1 MDLLLLLRD
10 DFSKKT
16 HFKGRQHLASSGI
29 SSIPQR
35 CALTPS
41 VPPVNC
47 MIPVSPML
55 PGEVHFWYLLQ
66 SSIRNTTFSLGTLVP
81 ECLSTH
87 ESAPNHWPLFIY
99 SEQLPTTLRQMK
111 DPSYTK
117 ITDADLMI
125 SLGFEWGAQSAS
137 KQEVKETN
145 TNRLKQQPT
154 RTQTEPDSVFFE
166 VQETQIIYNGWSSF
180 DLCAIHLN
188 FSVQLLNHAGHK
200 VKGRR
205 FPWLDGATSFF
216 LLSLNSFYMNVMTA
230 SIQKCTSSCVSL
242 SSLW

>member
-1 MDLLLLLRD
+1 MSFPYASLTSLMWQQRTKGIQIWFECFKVQCFCWLRWAKESCNQYLDLLLLLRD

-35 CALTPS
+35 CALTSS

-47 MIPVSPML
+47 IIPVSPML
-55 PGEVHFWYLLQ
+55 PGEVRFWYLLQ

-111 DPSYTK
+111 GPSYTK

-137 KQEVKETN
+137 K
-145 TNRLKQQPT
+145 
-154 RTQTEPDSVFFE
+154 
-166 VQETQIIYNGWSSF
+166 
-180 DLCAIHLN
+180 
-188 FSVQLLNHAGHK
+188 
-200 VKGRR
+200 
-205 FPWLDGATSFF
+205 
-216 LLSLNSFYMNVMTA
+216 
-230 SIQKCTSSCVSL
+230 
-242 SSLW
+242 